1 MKEMIRDL
9 YETIQETEW
18 IREKRAEE
26 ENAVEE
32 LMNLLI
38 LKEGKDREQ
47 VRDDLYGILMLAG
60 GNGFETGFCYAVNLL
75 MECALHEIKHR
86 CTRGTNEIK

>member
-1 MKEMIRDL
+1 
-9 YETIQETEW
+9 
-18 IREKRAEE
+18 
-26 ENAVEE
+26 
-32 LMNLLI
+32 MNLLI

-75 MECALHEIKHR
+75 MECALHEIKHP
-86 CTRGTNEIK
+86 